1 MRVTDTCF
9 YTIARDRSKSFFLIY
24 ILFLDAAKNKPRWK
38 SRENDES
45 NRDEAAAVRVFESL
59 SRDLCRSNWFYV

>member
-24 ILFLDAAKNKPRWK
+24 ILFLGDAKNKPRWK

-45 NRDEAAAVRVFESL
+45 NRDEAVSES
-59 SRDLCRSNWFYV
+59 V